1 MGSVQTRCPESTVS
15 HNDLLHGQFRSEE
28 RCCVGSEQTRCPECV
43 EVVNWFVWVAQEGR
57 VLLFGQRTNA
67 MPRVR
72 KTRFMRVRRQGLR
85 NVWILDSQWS
95 DCTQFGETE
104 QDKQT
109 KQRGRYVIVIVT
121 VCGTKHRARTEG
133 TGIAYARVLRQYIE
147 SRIGL

>member
-1 MGSVQTRCPESTVS
+1 
-15 HNDLLHGQFRSEE
+15 
-28 RCCVGSEQTRCPECV
+28 
-43 EVVNWFVWVAQEGR
+43 
-57 VLLFGQRTNA
+57 
-67 MPRVR
+67 MPRVCGGR
-72 KTRFMRVRRQGLR
+72 KLDRMGSTRGKSLAVWAAYKRDAPGAQDEMYACTQARIEECLDIGFAMVGLYSVRR
-85 NVWILDSQWS
+85 
-95 DCTQFGETE
+95 EE